1 MRLARRGRRHRFRE
15 GSRARSSVQDYCWPL
30 LPLSLFVREVAAE
43 NSQALSG
50 IEYGDHEKEVRQV
63 LTESYQ
69 PSTERLPNQFAVVVV
84 VAAPSLHLRARP
96 REQPLVS
103 WSDRGSLSPL

>member
-1 MRLARRGRRHRFRE
+1 MQLARRGRRHRFRE

-30 LPLSLFVREVAAE
+30 PPLSLFVRGVAAE
-43 NSQALSG
+43 NSHILSD
-50 IEYGDHEKEVRQV
+50 IEDGDQERAVQQV
-63 LTESYQ
+63 LSESYQ

-103 WSDRGSLSPL
+103 WS